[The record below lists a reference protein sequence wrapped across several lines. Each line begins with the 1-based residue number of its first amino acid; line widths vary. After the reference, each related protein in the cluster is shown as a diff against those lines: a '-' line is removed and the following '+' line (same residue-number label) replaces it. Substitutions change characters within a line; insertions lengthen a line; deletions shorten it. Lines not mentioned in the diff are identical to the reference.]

1 MSWPVTTIDD
11 IKSPERYS
19 CVGGPF
25 GSDLTGRDYVSEGVP
40 VIRGSNLPAEL
51 DFLDDGFVFVSAEKA
66 AALRANTAAPGDLVF
81 TQRGTLGQVGLIPL
95 SARFPEYVISQSQM
109 KLRVDP
115 SRVDP
120 RFLYYFFRH
129 PNTVQQVISRAI
141 TSGVP
146 HINLSILKA
155 FCVPCPPLR
164 DQFRVVSVLAS
175 FDNLIANNR
184 RRMALLEQAARL
196 IYEEWFV
203 RLRFPGHDGV
213 RVVDGVPE
221 GWARVAIP
229 DVAETI
235 GGGTPSTSVEAY
247 WQDGDIEWVTPT
259 DVTKNRH
266 YVLTS
271 AERTITAA
279 GLAASSA
286 KLLPK
291 HAILMSSRASIGYFA
306 IPGREVCTNQG
317 FIAVVCHKEEF
328 WPYLLMQLSSRVEEI
343 RSLGTGTTF
352 LEVSKGKFRNLQV
365 VRPSDPVVA
374 AYARAV
380 TPFFDQVRK
389 LKQQNEVLV
398 RARDL
403 LLPRLMS
410 GEVVV

>member
-11 IKSPERYS
+11 IKSRERYS

-164 DQFRVVSVLAS
+164 DQLRVVSVLAS

-184 RRMALLEQAARL
+184 RRVALLEQVARL

-203 RLRFPGHDGV
+203 RLRFPGHEGV
-213 RVVDGVPE
+213 RVVAGVPE
-221 GWARVAIP
+221 GWARVRLDTIA
-229 DVAETI
+229 DVNAETLPGSFDGEI
-235 GGGTPSTSVEAY
+235 QYVDIASVSPGQIDGASTLDFRDAPSRARRPVRP
-247 WQDGDIEWVTPT
+247 GDILWSCVRP
-259 DVTKNRH
+259 NRRSH
-266 YVLTS
+266 
-271 AERTITAA
+271 A
-279 GLAASSA
+279 LAWAPPANMVASTGFA
-286 KLLPK
+286 V
-291 HAILMSSRASIGYFA
+291 IRATHVPA
-306 IPGREVCTNQG
+306 
-317 FIAVVCHKEEF
+317 
-328 WPYLLMQLSSRVEEI
+328 
-343 RSLGTGTTF
+343 TF
-352 LEVSKGKFRNLQV
+352 LYQAVTTDGFVGYLENHARGAAY
-365 VRPSDPVVA
+365 PAVVA
-374 AYARAV
+374 ADFERADV
-380 TPFFDQVRK
+380 LRPPEKIVQAYDKVAGPMAAQREGLMAQSEK
-389 LKQQNEVLV
+389 L
-398 RARDL
+398 RAARDL

-410 GEVVV
+410 GEVIA